1 MTDILKTFI
10 MSNLLLMLFM
20 SCIFSKSHSVQCL
33 FSKTQLNLAF
43 MEVYLHSFGL
53 VYQANWPRSENLLDH
68 GAGLFF
74 FFLNTCFF
82 VCFRLLLVS
91 SPSLLTSLDPF
102 LIFNPSNKMQ
112 LDPALVQPPAFWLL
126 SVSPLLTLLIPPP
139 CSVFLYSR
147 HSGLEAALPR
157 DRGQLWGRGN
167 RMVKMAVWGLSAT
180 LGAAVFAVAQTAMD
194 WGPEVLLQLFWCGG
208 GDFRLLYAHIG
219 DSRHTSAL
227 QMDLT
232 ISNYIKH
239 TYTKMVKT
247 CKSSLLLQH
256 WSQAVGG
263 RLSWCQTGC
272 CYSTTMNICELL
284 VSLRTWV
291 RMCAHT
297 RVCVVVRFWASIPDL
312 IPHVNMDVYLKR
324 STVIWLTL
332 QKQDLGHWARASV
345 WSDWQQFFLKSQVNQ
360 MTTKGCKKTPVMMQ
374 KDWKETPNVQ
384 REIQNDYKKMQ
395 NVDIWHKW
403 DNTTTCKVTVRT
415 EDTEWPHMTT

>member
-1 MTDILKTFI
+1 
-10 MSNLLLMLFM
+10 
-20 SCIFSKSHSVQCL
+20 
-33 FSKTQLNLAF
+33 
-43 MEVYLHSFGL
+43 
-53 VYQANWPRSENLLDH
+53 
-68 GAGLFF
+68 
-74 FFLNTCFF
+74 
-82 VCFRLLLVS
+82 
-91 SPSLLTSLDPF
+91 
-102 LIFNPSNKMQ
+102 MQ

-297 RVCVVVRFWASIPDL
+297 RVYVVVRFWASIPDL

-360 MTTKGCKKTPVMMQ
+360 MTTKGKKTPVMMQ
-374 KDWKETPNVQ
+374 KTGKRHQMSKEKYRMTIRRCKMSTFVINDIIQ
-384 REIQNDYKKMQ
+384 RHAKWQWGQRTQNDHIWLHKTQDNPKEIQDRASDYTKEKLTLNDT
-395 NVDIWHKW
+395 KW
-403 DNTTTCKVTVRT
+403 LKQLHW
-415 EDTEWPHMTT
+415 DTKQLQRHVKQLQ